1 MAMMKTGE
9 KSGCSVVACALLA
22 VSLFLAGCQSDN
34 TPQKFAEVPGT
45 SSGSATAAVNSTTST
60 ATNLPPTSNPGV
72 PKVGRAPSI
81 RDIDRGFET
90 INVGDSLLIVF
101 ADLPT
106 PVPPIEEHVSESG
119 RITALH
125 NESFQAAGKKRT
137 DLEKEIHDRYVPDYY
152 KFLTINVKILNRFY
166 FVDGEVKSPNRY
178 IYEGNM
184 TVLKAITSAGGF
196 TDFASKKKVRI
207 IRSDKRKETE
217 NCVKALDD
225 PKLDLEIFPGDTVHI
240 PRKIF

>member
-1 MAMMKTGE
+1 M
-9 KSGCSVVACALLA
+9 
-22 VSLFLAGCQSDN
+22 
-34 TPQKFAEVPGT
+34 
-45 SSGSATAAVNSTTST
+45 
-60 ATNLPPTSNPGV
+60 
-72 PKVGRAPSI
+72 
-81 RDIDRGFET
+81 
-90 INVGDSLLIVF
+90 LIVF

-106 PVPPIEEHVSESG
+106 PVPPIEEHVSETG
-119 RITALH
+119 KITGLH
-125 NESFQAAGKKRT
+125 NESFQAAGKKRN
-137 DLEKEIHDRYVPDYY
+137 DLEREIHDRYVPDYY
-152 KFLTINVKILNRFY
+152 KFLTVNVKILNRFY

-196 TDFASKKKVRI
+196 TDFASKRKVKV

-225 PKLDLEIFPGDTVHI
+225 PKLDLELFPGDTVHV